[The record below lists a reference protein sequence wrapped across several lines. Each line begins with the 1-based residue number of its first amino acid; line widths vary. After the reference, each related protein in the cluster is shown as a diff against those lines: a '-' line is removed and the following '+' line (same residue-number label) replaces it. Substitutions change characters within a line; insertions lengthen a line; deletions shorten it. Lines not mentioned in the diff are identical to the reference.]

1 MPATYVA
8 IKRCTDT
15 ASKNTRNL
23 FTENRIV
30 VQGDTVDIMEIIA
43 ITENI
48 VLDKN
53 KEAKFHFLI
62 MQIFIK

>member
-15 ASKNTRNL
+15 ASKNTRSL

-48 VLDKN
+48 VLDK
-53 KEAKFHFLI
+53 E
-62 MQIFIK
+62 QRS